1 MPPNNQKFTDMSSTG
16 RKNIPLLKE
25 CNKRKDPHSFSQKE
39 INAYL
44 YKVSTGIRLNAITAK
59 MCCRTCKGE
68 QVHEMECE
76 GPCGLVKVL
85 DDFSKA
91 QRYTGS
97 RWCKACVNWK
107 EAAEPGVVPVAAP
120 NNDLAP
126 DEEFEYFGSREGTH
140 DPEAGYDSDEDYGM
154 PYGTM
159 NTMVIGAT
167 PQQQQ
172 AFLNTA
178 TSVPTNG
185 LTTMSANGGHDNRS
199 THSGSVADSSTAS
212 NPYAGRLNAA
222 TASVSSW
229 SAADPRRASAT
240 GREYRAWDS
249 SGQYVTRH
257 QDVSSTHETNSNV
270 GKDKDS
276 QWFPA
281 SRLPLQDAATSSVTA
296 ASLVASSRAS
306 MAPSVPDARAASSW
320 ARPAGRKTAKPK
332 GVVRS
337 PYAPIEQAP
346 RAGDNSDDD
355 YM

>member
-16 RKNIPLLKE
+16 RKNLPLLK
-25 CNKRKDPHSFSQKE
+25 D
-39 INAYL
+39 
-44 YKVSTGIRLNAITAK
+44 TGIHLNAITAK
-59 MCCRTCKGE
+59 LCCRTCKGE

-91 QRYTGS
+91 QRSTGS
-97 RWCKACVNWK
+97 RWCKACINWK
-107 EAAEPGVVPVAAP
+107 EATEPGVVPVAAP

-159 NTMVIGAT
+159 NNTLVIGET
-167 PQQQQ
+167 LQQPQ

-178 TSVPTNG
+178 TSVTTNG
-185 LTTMSANGGHDNRS
+185 LHTMPANGGHDKRS

-240 GREYRAWDS
+240 GREYRAWNS

-257 QDVSSTHETNSNV
+257 QDVSSTHETTSNF
-270 GKDKDS
+270 GKDRDA
-276 QWFPA
+276 QLFPA
-281 SRLPLQDAATSSVTA
+281 SGLPLQDAATLAVTA

-306 MAPSVPDARAASSW
+306 MASSVPDAKAASRW
-320 ARPAGRKTAKPK
+320 ARPAGRKTAKLK

-337 PYAPIEQAP
+337 PYTPIEQAP
-346 RAGDNSDDD
+346 RAGGDSGDD